1 MLRRMAALAAV
12 SVITLVLAAYF
23 GPAGIVPSLP
33 LAVVAADR
41 APESEIAPLP
51 EYTSQQVVSLNFTSR
66 GSSGNSGV
74 FWTELYYRSLHT
86 PNWTRYAPP
95 WNPSGEWYGA
105 LGFGTDD
112 PNGTIPFDTYY
123 TGGED
128 AYEFSTIAV
137 DRGHWREPGPD
148 AAKAETILDTHPPD
162 LFVETPVPGEWT
174 SRTVLKW
181 VAEDAVSGVASVDV
195 SLDAAPPVAFSDAAG
210 QTDLALQG
218 VGDHTAIVTATDR
231 AGNEARLGIPFH
243 FDPKAP
249 ELQVTAPLRGSF
261 VNTTAVDVR
270 WTARD
275 TGAGISAVRLT
286 VDSNPSVE
294 LAADATS
301 YPLADLPEGGHAV
314 SVVAIDGAGNVAT
327 QTVPFAVDTTPPS
340 MTVVAPAGPYVNSR
354 QLQLLWLGADAISGI
369 DGYELSL
376 DGGPA
381 VRLAEAAGYTFPN
394 VPEGARTVLLKAFD
408 RAGNV
413 AETTVAV
420 TVDATPP
427 SLSLTGPAG
436 GSTVYGGVTVAW
448 TASDDLSG
456 IARVEVAYDGGSPVV
471 ATGATTYDVP
481 SPTIGPHFVTVR
493 ATDRAGNV
501 AEASVPFV
509 YGGGGP
515 SAQGVPAID
524 FWFLMLVLGAIVVV
538 SAYVAVRRRR
548 KTGGD

>member
-128 AYEFSTIAV
+128 AYEVSTIAV

-195 SLDAAPPVAFSDAAG
+195 ALDAAPPVAFSDAAG

-218 VGDHTAIVTATDR
+218 VGDHTAIVTATD
-231 AGNEARLGIPFH
+231 
-243 FDPKAP
+243 
-249 ELQVTAPLRGSF
+249 
-261 VNTTAVDVR
+261 
-270 WTARD
+270 
-275 TGAGISAVRLT
+275 
-286 VDSNPSVE
+286 
-294 LAADATS
+294 
-301 YPLADLPEGGHAV
+301 
-314 SVVAIDGAGNVAT
+314 
-327 QTVPFAVDTTPPS
+327 
-340 MTVVAPAGPYVNSR
+340 
-354 QLQLLWLGADAISGI
+354 
-369 DGYELSL
+369 
-376 DGGPA
+376 
-381 VRLAEAAGYTFPN
+381 
-394 VPEGARTVLLKAFD
+394 
-408 RAGNV
+408 
-413 AETTVAV
+413 
-420 TVDATPP
+420 
-427 SLSLTGPAG
+427 
-436 GSTVYGGVTVAW
+436 
-448 TASDDLSG
+448 
-456 IARVEVAYDGGSPVV
+456 
-471 ATGATTYDVP
+471 
-481 SPTIGPHFVTVR
+481 
-493 ATDRAGNV
+493 
-501 AEASVPFV
+501 
-509 YGGGGP
+509 
-515 SAQGVPAID
+515 
-524 FWFLMLVLGAIVVV
+524 
-538 SAYVAVRRRR
+538 
-548 KTGGD
+548 